1 VTIGLSIL
9 FHLLLLPSF
18 MGLIYYQA
26 RFAFFDVML
35 KRGLLFLI
43 LAAIAAAIAF
53 LLLPY
58 LTTLDA
64 ALQGAAF
71 CVAAA
76 LFAWLSASLYRT
88 GDRIL
93 DRVIFR
99 RPDYRREFQT
109 MAAQMAKCA
118 DAEAL
123 SAVVTT
129 RLAQALT
136 AEFVEYGPEVSRPS
150 PIVVRIGAQERTL
163 GRLGI
168 GPRQRGQQY
177 GSEDLT
183 FIDAVAAQFAGLLE
197 SFGARQSEQLAAK
210 AELKA
215 LRAQINPHFLFNT
228 LNTLA
233 EMARGQP
240 ETERT
245 ILNLA
250 RVFRY
255 ALDSTRRDMVALAE
269 EIDFIRSYLE
279 IEAERF
285 EQKLNYQIEAPED
298 LRETRLPPMLI
309 QPLVENALKHGI
321 GPKMEGGTVRIA
333 AARTERGV
341 RLTVS
346 DDGVG
351 FDLGGAEMN
360 VGMTNVRQRVEA
372 LGGAWRVESRPGEG
386 TAIALEL
393 VTA

>member
-1 VTIGLSIL
+1 
-9 FHLLLLPSF
+9 
-18 MGLIYYQA
+18 
-26 RFAFFDVML
+26 
-35 KRGLLFLI
+35 
-43 LAAIAAAIAF
+43 
-53 LLLPY
+53 
-58 LTTLDA
+58 
-64 ALQGAAF
+64 
-71 CVAAA
+71 
-76 LFAWLSASLYRT
+76 
-88 GDRIL
+88 
-93 DRVIFR
+93 
-99 RPDYRREFQT
+99 
-109 MAAQMAKCA
+109 
-118 DAEAL
+118 
-123 SAVVTT
+123 
-129 RLAQALT
+129 
-136 AEFVEYGPEVSRPS
+136 
-150 PIVVRIGAQERTL
+150 VRIGAEERTL
-163 GRLGI
+163 ARLAI

-197 SFGARQSEQLAAK
+197 SFGARQSEELAAK

-321 GPKMEGGTVRIA
+321 GPKIEGGTVRIA

-341 RLTVS
+341 RVTVS

-351 FDLGGAEMN
+351 FDLGSAEMN
-360 VGMTNVRQRVEA
+360 IGMTNVRQRVEA